1 MANGP
6 EKRTTT
12 RHSAPSLPESTPGS
26 APLDA
31 QTFLGNA
38 AMQGL
43 IRGRSDHDLDPTALA
58 EGLTS
63 GDAPAPFF
71 RAATASGDLG
81 FTRAYIQAV
90 HARRTQIGSR
100 NRDEEDDDHS
110 DPTPE

>member
-1 MANGP
+1 MACGP
-6 EKRTTT
+6 EKHTPT
-12 RHSAPSLPESTPGS
+12 RHSTRDQPESSPDS
-26 APLDA
+26 AQLDA
-31 QTFLGNA
+31 QTLLGNA

-43 IRGRSDHDLDPTALA
+43 IHGRSDHDLDPCALA

-81 FTRAYIQAV
+81 FTRAYLQAV
-90 HARRTQIGSR
+90 HARRAQIGCH
-100 NRDEEDDDHS
+100 NRDEEEDDHS